1 MKKYSKSQQ
10 SCSLYQIIS
19 GVESKSVAPASA
31 TKKDKSSDLSFFV
44 RCTFLKNITN
54 YYNTIS

>member
-19 GVESKSVAPASA
+19 GVQSKSVAPASA
-31 TKKDKSSDLSFFV
+31 TKKKEQRKVVPFFV
-44 RCTFLKNITN
+44 
-54 YYNTIS
+54 SG